1 MRHRGNACHLLSV
14 LRACLPPTIVAI
26 TLTIAWALAPGPA
39 NAGLF
44 ERAPTSQ
51 AGVYIPLETRTG
63 HIIQLYAEEH
73 GQGRPVLMLHGL
85 GASTYT
91 WRKIVP
97 SLARTHRVITLDL
110 KGFGRS
116 DKPFDLAYAPQD
128 HADLVLAFIRKT
140 KLKDFTLVGHSY
152 GGAIALIV
160 AERLAESPRENKLR
174 SLVLM
179 NAPAF
184 PQPMTPFVAF
194 MKLPV
199 LPYAVLSLVPPEL
212 STWLSLEPDNILRT
226 SFDDI
231 HAYAKPFWQA
241 AARHALITTARR
253 IVPGNVADIIASYRR
268 IRAPALVV
276 WCDDDP
282 TVPLS
287 TGKRLA
293 RTLARAHL
301 EVLTGCGHA
310 PQEAAPRSLT
320 KKLRPFLA
328 LR

>member
-1 MRHRGNACHLLSV
+1 MRHRGSAWHLWSAV
-14 LRACLPPTIVAI
+14 RACLSPMLFAFALFVSPAAAVAD
-26 TLTIAWALAPGPA
+26 
-39 NAGLF
+39 LF
-44 ERAPTSQ
+44 ERAPAST
-51 AGVYIPLETRTG
+51 AGVYIPLTTRTG
-63 HIIQLYAEEH
+63 ETVQLYAEEY
-73 GQGRPVLMLHGL
+73 GQGRPILMLHGL

-97 SLARTHRVITLDL
+97 ALARTHRVITLDL

-116 DKPFDLAYAPQD
+116 DKPFDLAYSPND
-128 HADLVLAFIRKT
+128 HAELVLAFIRKT
-140 KLKDFTLVGHSY
+140 HLSDLTLVGHSY

-160 AERLAESPRENKLR
+160 AERLSRERENRLH

-184 PQPMTPFVAF
+184 PQSMTPFIAF
-194 MKLPV
+194 MKMPV
-199 LPYAVLSLVPPEL
+199 VPYAVLSVVPPEL

-253 IVPGNVADIIASYRR
+253 IVPGNLEDIIASYRR

-276 WCDDDP
+276 WCDNDP
-282 TVPLS
+282 TVPLQ

-293 RTLARAHL
+293 QTLPHASM
-301 EVLTGCGHA
+301 EVLKGCGHA
-310 PQEAAPRSLT
+310 PQEGAPRPLIR
-320 KKLRPFLA
+320 KLRTFL
-328 LR
+328 RQH